1 MFADYGNAN
10 TEFSYTQDWIE
21 EALMYSWEFLTE
33 LQTNLARE
41 NGGTGWKAPL
51 RKTEV
56 SVSRHLSKR
65 KQLFDFFLDV
75 KF

>member
-1 MFADYGNAN
+1 MEFMRIPDGAADKLG
-10 TEFSYTQDWIE
+10 QRKW
-21 EALMYSWEFLTE
+21 
-33 LQTNLARE
+33 RH
-41 NGGTGWKAPL
+41 L